1 MSNMTNEVAIA
12 IIKEMQTD
20 NFNRDPEEIVEALD
34 VAVEA
39 INEIDHL
46 IDRPCKACEYHRER
60 GCTKWECVFTRGI
73 RGGAI

>member
-1 MSNMTNEVAIA
+1 MGNMTNEVAIA
-12 IIKEMQTD
+12 IIKEMLTG
-20 NFNRDPEEIVEALD
+20 NFYRDPEEIDEALE

-46 IDRPCKACEYHRER
+46 IDRPCNACEYHRLS
-60 GCTKWECVFTRGI
+60 GCRIWECVFKRGI